1 MRPRTKDRHL
11 PACVYQKHGAF
22 PYVQGGKRRK
32 IGTELHS
39 ALVEYARIVS
49 VAQEGMTAL
58 IDAALPYLLKDISP
72 ATQRLYRP
80 AAETLKEVFANFLP
94 DRIKHGHVVQ
104 TMDAFAHT
112 YGRANRLLTVLNL
125 TFQWALNRGKVE
137 SNPCVSVKRFAT
149 KSRDRLLSREEFSA
163 IHAQAQDWMQC
174 VMDICYLTGQRI
186 GDVLEI
192 EEDHILDRGIFFQQ
206 QKTGKQLIVGWTPEL
221 EAAVQRAREV
231 VGNKRYLLGSRDD
244 KPRIHTHVWREFKR
258 AASKAKVE
266 DATLHDIRAMS
277 GTHADEQGADP
288 MALLGH
294 SDRKTTEIYLR
305 NKRVKVVRGP
315 TKNGG

>member
-22 PYVQGGKRRK
+22 WYVKGGKWRK
-32 IGTELHS
+32 IGTDLHS
-39 ALVEYARIVS
+39 ALIEYARIVS
-49 VAQEGMTAL
+49 VPQEGMKAL
-58 IDAALPYLLKDISP
+58 IDAALPHLLKDVSL
-72 ATQRLYRP
+72 ATQRLYKP
-80 AAETLKEVFANFLP
+80 AAETLKDVFANFLP
-94 DRIKHGHVVQ
+94 DQVKHGHVVQ
-104 TMDAFAHT
+104 MMDAYAHQ
-112 YGRANRLLTVLNL
+112 YGRANRLLTVLSM
-125 TFQWALNRGKVE
+125 TFQWALDRGKVE
-137 SNPCVSVKRFAT
+137 ANPCVSVKRFSQ
-149 KSRDRLLSREEFSA
+149 KSRDRLLSNEEYEA
-163 IHAQAQDWMQC
+163 IRAAAQDWMQC
-174 VMDICYLTGQRI
+174 IMDVCYLTGQRI

-192 EEDHILDRGIFFQQ
+192 EEDHILERGIFFQQ

-221 EAAVQRAREV
+221 VEAVKRSREV

-244 KPRIHTHVWREFKR
+244 KPRAHTNVWREFKR
-258 AASKAKVE
+258 AAAKAKVM

-305 NKRVKVVRGP
+305 DKRVKVVRGP
-315 TKNGG
+315 TKN